1 MNPTS
6 TSHRELTSNLD
17 IGADQ
22 IHQDKNGSST
32 LHDSTSSVGDQGIG
46 SNAWRKDPLIGLGG
60 PMQRS
65 RTKQIHET
73 LNALIKEA
81 QSKLELDTGAVNQP
95 KYITLLKVK

>member
-32 LHDSTSSVGDQGIG
+32 LRDSTSSVGYQGIG
-46 SNAWRKDPLIGLGG
+46 SNAWRKDPIIEFGG
-60 PMQRS
+60 PMTRL
-65 RTKQIHET
+65 RTKQMHET
-73 LNALIKEA
+73 LYALIKEV
-81 QSKLELDTGAVNQP
+81 QSKLELDTRAINQP